1 MNSKLTISPSH
12 YIAFAL
18 LLLVPVRL
26 HGLTAGTLPDYDS
39 VRNWQIVQEVA
50 AGDLRHLFRHASPLF
65 MLLYAPV
72 AWLTADYRVF
82 LVLNA
87 LLALAAVGLLAAF
100 VARETR
106 LPGWQTGLLTLLM
119 GTATFLTYG
128 GRDFTMSAGSL
139 LCFAGLLAAYYRRL
153 RQPGPATLYRAAGW
167 LLLGLSFN
175 YKFLLTLPI
184 LALLEWCQADGLLLR
199 RGRWWRVGLLLAA
212 PFVVLSA
219 VGWLAGLRWYAWVA
233 VYYNVLFPGAAN
245 AAGRTATMHLDLL
258 YYLRFLLDF
267 ESWLV
272 WVGLLGP
279 LVLLGRQWRA
289 GRLGRGRPLPLV
301 LYLAVWGWCLLAGMS
316 LLLKAPRGLLWAY
329 GLWYAL
335 GLLSLR
341 QVWQLRRLPQ
351 PLLAALLL
359 AALAGNLY
367 RIQREV
373 YAYAQ
378 PSSYPAVA
386 TWLAANGSG
395 PVASTMGLG
404 LAPFRPDTV
413 YSITSEKALPML
425 ARQGYRYVLLDAYW
439 RVTNVQQFDS
449 LRRLP
454 PLAAWP
460 EPALTSPLLFLEH
473 SEYTGLSYQQT
484 LNRQQ
489 QARQDTAQLRV
500 YEMVRGEK

>member
-1 MNSKLTISPSH
+1 MNTKLTILPAH
-12 YIAFAL
+12 YLALAL

-26 HGLTAGTLPDYDS
+26 HGLTQMALPDYDS

-50 AGDLRHLFRHASPLF
+50 AGDLRHLFRHGSPLF

-72 AWLTADYRVF
+72 SWFTADYRVF

-87 LLALAAVGLLAAF
+87 LLAVAAVGLLAAF
-100 VARETR
+100 VARQTR

-153 RQPGPATLYRAAGW
+153 REPGSATLYRAAIW
-167 LLLGLSFN
+167 LMLGLSFN
-175 YKFLLTLPI
+175 YKFLLVLPI
-184 LALLEWCQADGLLLR
+184 LAVLEWWQADGLLLQ
-199 RGRWWRVGLLLAA
+199 RGRWWRVGALLAT

-233 VYYNVLFPGAAN
+233 VYYNVLFPGAGN
-245 AAGRTATMHLDLL
+245 AAGRTATLHLDLL
-258 YYLRFLLDF
+258 YYFRFLLDF

-279 LVLLGRQWRA
+279 LALLGRQWRT
-289 GRLGRGRPLPLV
+289 GRLGRGRPLPFE

-335 GLLSLR
+335 GLLMLAQSWR
-341 QVWQLRRLPQ
+341 GRRLPG
-351 PLLAALLL
+351 PVLAALLL
-359 AALAGNLY
+359 AALVGNFY
-367 RIQREV
+367 RLQREV
-373 YAYAQ
+373 YAYVR
-378 PSSYPAVA
+378 PTSYPAVA
-386 TWLAANGSG
+386 AWLAAHHGSG
-395 PVASTMGLG
+395 PVASTVGLG

-413 YSITSEKALPML
+413 RSITSQQVLPAL

-439 RVTNVQQFDS
+439 RVTNVPQFDS
-449 LRRLP
+449 LRHRP

-484 LNRQQ
+484 LHRQQ
-489 QARQDTAQLRV
+489 QARQDSAQLRV
-500 YEMVRGEK
+500 YEVSSE